1 MHILVRMHAGLPCEM
16 NSSTCNGRNELCH
29 GRGPA
34 WPDDSAST
42 AAIAQL
48 QADKA
53 QQLWLAAGSEVSGPI
68 DFRHTYVNMSSVTV
82 RQSVQAAVAA
92 N

>member
-1 MHILVRMHAGLPCEM
+1 MH
-16 NSSTCNGRNELCH
+16 SSTCGGRNELCH

-42 AAIAQL
+42 AIIAQR

-53 QQLWLAAGSEVSGPI
+53 AQLFQAPPGVVVSGPI
-68 DFRHTYVNMSSVTV
+68 DYRHIFINMSDTLVS
-82 RQSVQAAVAA
+82 Q
-92 N
+92 